1 MRVYRPAGLIVATA
15 LALGAPAVA
24 QPSSAYTQH
33 QRGMNETFRLDVGGF
48 FQTFDTTVRV
58 GDAQG
63 SPGSDVSLESLL
75 GAPVKQTNVRVD
87 GYWRFGPHGSLQ
99 FSYRRANR
107 SSSNAISTDI
117 DFGDQTY
124 HAGAQVD
131 STLGLDV
138 GELYYAYALVNN
150 GESEFALMLGVSGFY
165 NRVSI
170 GVSGTITGPGGTA
183 GASAQAED
191 RSFLAPMPAL
201 GAYFRYA
208 LYPKFFVWGKVKA
221 LTATYHGYHG
231 DMLEWSAGIDWY
243 FTQNI
248 GIGGGYEYV
257 KLEFEK
263 QETRRYG
270 INYKYDGPVAYVS
283 IAF

>member
-1 MRVYRPAGLIVATA
+1 
-15 LALGAPAVA
+15 
-24 QPSSAYTQH
+24 
-33 QRGMNETFRLDVGGF
+33 
-48 FQTFDTTVRV
+48 
-58 GDAQG
+58 
-63 SPGSDVSLESLL
+63 
-75 GAPVKQTNVRVD
+75 
-87 GYWRFGPHGSLQ
+87 
-99 FSYRRANR
+99 
-107 SSSNAISTDI
+107 
-117 DFGDQTY
+117 
-124 HAGAQVD
+124 VD

-165 NRVSI
+165 NGISL

-231 DMLEWSAGIDWY
+231 DMLEWSAGLDWY
-243 FTQNI
+243 FTENI

-263 QETRRYG
+263 QETRQYG
-270 INYKYDGPVAYVS
+270 LNYKYDGPVAYVS